1 MATARIESLTDGVY
15 AIAMT
20 LLVLNLGVP
29 EAPRESAA
37 LLAALAQMQDLFID
51 YVISFL
57 LLAVFLTVHHRH
69 FHVIKRTDARLLWI
83 NFFTLLFVVLIPFS
97 TVLFGTYRT
106 VPAAAIFFELNIFAI
121 GALKYLQWSYVT
133 HGHRLVD
140 QSLDP
145 EEIRLGRRINLVA
158 PGVSLA
164 AIGLAFAVPDQSTI
178 VFVAIPILITW
189 LRKRAPRGSADH

>member
-1 MATARIESLTDGVY
+1 
-15 AIAMT
+15 
-20 LLVLNLGVP
+20 
-29 EAPRESAA
+29 
-37 LLAALAQMQDLFID
+37 
-51 YVISFL
+51 
-57 LLAVFLTVHHRH
+57 
-69 FHVIKRTDARLLWI
+69 
-83 NFFTLLFVVLIPFS
+83 VVLIPFS